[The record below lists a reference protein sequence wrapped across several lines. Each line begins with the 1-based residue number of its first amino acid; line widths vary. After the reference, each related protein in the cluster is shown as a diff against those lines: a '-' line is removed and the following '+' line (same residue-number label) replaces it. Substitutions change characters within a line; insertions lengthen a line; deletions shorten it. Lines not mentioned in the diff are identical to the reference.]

1 MEAARAVLAD
11 PGPAPLAGAYPA
23 SPTAEADGALRRAG
37 LSGNETRLLRLAAGL
52 RGDAGPAAP

>member
-11 PGPAPLAGAYPA
+11 PGPAPLAGACLA
-23 SPTAEADGALRRAG
+23 SPMAEADEAPRRAG
-37 LSGNETRLLRLAAGL
+37 LSGNETRLLRLAACL